1 MWTHESLVA
10 SASLIQQDNQDI
22 VLLVSK
28 SPDELMYVGGPL
40 GHGVG
45 VLFLSD
51 HGVIPTSIFQQDF
64 HVSVMT
70 LDAASWRDVS
80 IADPHSALV
89 DLEKLGPIQ
98 TLDIQEVSVTT
109 QDLMN
114 IQADIDEIRELL
126 KPPQRTSPQRKALSR
141 KKITKLTKQLGRRT
155 ANQPTRFGQ
164 QIQQGNADLLQRRLM
179 EGGCTAL
186 QLSKEGWWSLCLD
199 MMQEQTPPISLDLD
213 SWTLSDVPVLE
224 LPVPGKKTVR
234 LLVLSDTHGFE
245 DQLFKTGDSQIF
257 PPADVLIHCGDWW
270 CNQKSSHRLDQ
281 VMAAQTH
288 IPTKIV
294 VRGNHDPIQFQF
306 ALSGASYV
314 TKPCV
319 IELHGLVL
327 DIRPYRRSSH
337 VQPLLHNQVDI
348 LLTHEPPY
356 GILDRT
362 YRKERVG
369 SIVLRHAVEAS
380 AKKPLLWCCGHIHE
394 GRGAKSHVFGNSQ
407 QATLV
412 VNAANAN
419 SGKAKR
425 VITGPVLIDVGGDLR
440 A

>member
-1 MWTHESLVA
+1 M
-10 SASLIQQDNQDI
+10 
-22 VLLVSK
+22 VLLFSK
-28 SPDELMYVGGPL
+28 SPDELIYVGGPL

-51 HGVIPTSIFQQDF
+51 HGLIPTTLQEDF

-70 LDAASWRDVS
+70 LDASSWMNNVS
-80 IADPHSALV
+80 IVDPQSALI

-98 TLDIQEVSVTT
+98 TLDIQEMSVTT

-114 IQADIDEIRELL
+114 IQADMEEIRELL
-126 KPPQRTSPQRKALSR
+126 KPPQRNSPQRKALSR
-141 KKITKLTKQLGRRT
+141 KKRTKLTKQLGRRT
-155 ANQPTRFGQ
+155 SPQLTRFGQ
-164 QIQQGNADLLQRRLM
+164 AMQQGNADLLHRRLV

-186 QLSKEGWWSLCLD
+186 ELSKEEWWSLFIG
-199 MMQEQTPPISLDLD
+199 MMQEQSPPISLDLD
-213 SWTLSDVPVLE
+213 SWTLSGVPVLE
-224 LPVPGKKTVR
+224 LPVPGKKAVR

-245 DQLFKTGDSQIF
+245 DQLFKTGESQIF
-257 PPADVLIHCGDWW
+257 PPADILIHCGDWW
-270 CNQKSSHRLDQ
+270 CNHKSSHRLDQ

-288 IPTKIV
+288 IPTKVV

-306 ALSGASYV
+306 ALSGASYI

-319 IELHGLVL
+319 MEVHGLVL
-327 DIRPYRRSSH
+327 DIRPFRRSSQA
-337 VQPLLHNQVDI
+337 QPLLHDRVDI

-369 SIVLRHAVEAS
+369 SIVLRHAVES
-380 AKKPLLWCCGHIHE
+380 SLKKPLLWCCGHIHE

-440 A
+440 VA